1 MLTGIIA
8 LSTLVGLLGRPRVRI
23 RSGWGHPGAWL
34 IGVTAVFFVNQVL
47 FTIYVLRVHGGDVTF
62 ISRYLPTGWFAL
74 ADHDPAIRWLADHF
88 PAPELLSVSVLRVQS
103 FFELPFVVLAL
114 LTVCRWYG
122 SELYTRV
129 AGMIWPIAVSYTAT
143 FCLIEFS
150 LRNPYTWDDVIIR
163 VVSAVVVA
171 LLLPR
176 LSGPVDVRVEGV
188 RDLVLFLLSVGA
200 VGFLVLAVYDTALLY
215 NLGHVHTVLP
225 LVLLA
230 AVVLVGVRLAAR
242 QQGADTGAETGPETG
257 PGTLTLVRAVG
268 WVLAYFAVPALA
280 IRYGLNF
287 GVPRVSAGA
296 GLVVLV
302 AAGFRIFGEIRVA
315 RRGVWL
321 AQLAGAVAAGI
332 VAAYIGYRVVG
343 WYPEL
348 RLLVAVAAFCAVA
361 VTVCA
366 VVDRTYWRPVLTP
379 R

>member
-1 MLTGIIA
+1 M
-8 LSTLVGLLGRPRVRI
+8 
-23 RSGWGHPGAWL
+23 
-34 IGVTAVFFVNQVL
+34 
-47 FTIYVLRVHGGDVTF
+47 
-62 ISRYLPTGWFAL
+62 
-74 ADHDPAIRWLADHF
+74 
-88 PAPELLSVSVLRVQS
+88 
-103 FFELPFVVLAL
+103 
-114 LTVCRWYG
+114 
-122 SELYTRV
+122 YTRV
-129 AGMIWPIAVSYTAT
+129 AGMIWPIVISYTGT

-150 LRNPYTWDDVIIR
+150 LRNPYTWDDVVVR

-171 LLLPR
+171 LLVPR
-176 LSGPVDVRVEGV
+176 LSGPVDVRVVGV

-225 LVLLA
+225 FASLA

-242 QQGADTGAETGPETG
+242 RQGAETG

-280 IRYGLNF
+280 IRYGLTF

-302 AAGFRIFGEIRVA
+302 AAGFRTFGEIRMA

-321 AQLAGAVAAGI
+321 AQVAGAFAAGI
-332 VAAYIGYRVVG
+332 VAAYIGYRAVG

-366 VVDRTYWRPVLTP
+366 VVDRTYWRSGETVK
-379 R
+379 